1 MKIKKITLLGQEN
14 YFTRTEGECTTYNY
28 ELILENDEKI
38 LIKDLK
44 NCDYDE
50 QYLYNMLMKYKMSC
64 VEKMVD
70 VEENIR
76 YYFNNYE
83 ILLYFGLF
91 FDLIARWTRVLI
103 TSPLYFS
110 LITLTLAKSFSFLM
124 YTYFG
129 GILLSAST
137 VNSATQT
144 SDSLQLNLFIV

>member
-1 MKIKKITLLGQEN
+1 MNKEHKKIVN
-14 YFTRTEGECTTYNY
+14 
-28 ELILENDEKI
+28 I

-83 ILLYFGLF
+83 IRYLKSIYQSKNNTVKFNEWVAKIFGFEYKKRINWQGNILSYLMSLLIMLCALIPTVIMIICNLPPVLLFIFLLLQVFLLYVTNE
-91 FDLIARWTRVLI
+91 II
-103 TSPLYFS
+103 TGVYND
-110 LITLTLAKSFSFLM
+110 K
-124 YTYFG
+124 
-129 GILLSAST
+129 
-137 VNSATQT
+137 V
-144 SDSLQLNLFIV
+144 

>member
-1 MKIKKITLLGQEN
+1 MNKEHKKIVN
-14 YFTRTEGECTTYNY
+14 
-28 ELILENDEKI
+28 I

-83 ILLYFGLF
+83 IRYLKSIYQSKNNTVKFNEWVAKIFGFEYKKRINWQGKIISYLISLLIMLCALIPTVIMIICNLPPILLFIFLLLQVFLLYVTNEIITGDIFYNE
-91 FDLIARWTRVLI
+91 RV
-103 TSPLYFS
+103 
-110 LITLTLAKSFSFLM
+110 
-124 YTYFG
+124 
-129 GILLSAST
+129 
-137 VNSATQT
+137 
-144 SDSLQLNLFIV
+144 

>member
-1 MKIKKITLLGQEN
+1 MNKEHKKIVN
-14 YFTRTEGECTTYNY
+14 
-28 ELILENDEKI
+28 I

-83 ILLYFGLF
+83 IRYLKSIYQSKNNTVKFNEWVAKIFGFEYKKRINWQGKIISYLISLLIMLCALIPTIIMIICNLPPVLLFIFLLLQVFLLYVTNE
-91 FDLIARWTRVLI
+91 II
-103 TSPLYFS
+103 TGDIFYNGR
-110 LITLTLAKSFSFLM
+110 I
-124 YTYFG
+124 
-129 GILLSAST
+129 
-137 VNSATQT
+137 
-144 SDSLQLNLFIV
+144 

>member
-1 MKIKKITLLGQEN
+1 MNKEHKKIVN
-14 YFTRTEGECTTYNY
+14 
-28 ELILENDEKI
+28 I

-83 ILLYFGLF
+83 IRYLKSIYQSKNNTVKFNEWVAKIFGFEYKKRINWQGNIVSYLMSLLIMLCALIPTVIMIICNLPPVLLFIFLLLQVFLLYVTNEMITGDIFYNE
-91 FDLIARWTRVLI
+91 RV
-103 TSPLYFS
+103 
-110 LITLTLAKSFSFLM
+110 
-124 YTYFG
+124 
-129 GILLSAST
+129 
-137 VNSATQT
+137 
-144 SDSLQLNLFIV
+144 

>member
-1 MKIKKITLLGQEN
+1 MNKEHKKIVN
-14 YFTRTEGECTTYNY
+14 
-28 ELILENDEKI
+28 I

-83 ILLYFGLF
+83 IRYLKSIYQSKNNTVKFNEWVAKIFGFEYKKRINWQGNIVSYLMSLLIILCALIPTVIMIICNLPPVLLFIFLLLQVFLLYVTNE
-91 FDLIARWTRVLI
+91 II
-103 TSPLYFS
+103 TGVYND
-110 LITLTLAKSFSFLM
+110 K
-124 YTYFG
+124 
-129 GILLSAST
+129 
-137 VNSATQT
+137 V
-144 SDSLQLNLFIV
+144 

>member
-1 MKIKKITLLGQEN
+1 MNKEHKKIVN
-14 YFTRTEGECTTYNY
+14 
-28 ELILENDEKI
+28 I

-83 ILLYFGLF
+83 IRYLKSIYQSKNNTVIFNEWVAKIFGFEYKKRINWQGKIISYLISLLIMLCALIPTIIMIICNLPPVLLFIFLLLQVFLLYVTNE
-91 FDLIARWTRVLI
+91 II
-103 TSPLYFS
+103 TGVYND
-110 LITLTLAKSFSFLM
+110 
-124 YTYFG
+124 
-129 GILLSAST
+129 T
-137 VNSATQT
+137 V
-144 SDSLQLNLFIV
+144 

>member
-1 MKIKKITLLGQEN
+1 MNKEHKKIVN
-14 YFTRTEGECTTYNY
+14 
-28 ELILENDEKI
+28 I

-83 ILLYFGLF
+83 IRYLKSIYQSKNNTVKFNEWVAKIFGFEYKKRINWQGNILSYLMSLLIMLCALIPTVIMIICNLPPVLLFIFLLLQIFLLYVTNE
-91 FDLIARWTRVLI
+91 II
-103 TSPLYFS
+103 TGAYND
-110 LITLTLAKSFSFLM
+110 K
-124 YTYFG
+124 
-129 GILLSAST
+129 
-137 VNSATQT
+137 V
-144 SDSLQLNLFIV
+144 

>member
-1 MKIKKITLLGQEN
+1 MNKEHKKIVN
-14 YFTRTEGECTTYNY
+14 
-28 ELILENDEKI
+28 I

-83 ILLYFGLF
+83 IRYLKSIYQSKNNTVKFNEWVAKIFGFEYKKRINWQGNILSYLMSLLIMLCALIPTIIMIICNLPPVLLFIFLLLQVFLLYVTNEIITGDIFYNE
-91 FDLIARWTRVLI
+91 RV
-103 TSPLYFS
+103 
-110 LITLTLAKSFSFLM
+110 
-124 YTYFG
+124 
-129 GILLSAST
+129 
-137 VNSATQT
+137 
-144 SDSLQLNLFIV
+144 

>member
-1 MKIKKITLLGQEN
+1 MNKEHKKIVN
-14 YFTRTEGECTTYNY
+14 
-28 ELILENDEKI
+28 I

-83 ILLYFGLF
+83 IRYLKSIYQSKNNTVKFNEWVAKIFGFEYKKRINWQGNILSYLMSLLIMLCALIPTVIMIICNLPPVLLFIFLLLQVFLLYVTNEIITGDIFYNE
-91 FDLIARWTRVLI
+91 RV
-103 TSPLYFS
+103 
-110 LITLTLAKSFSFLM
+110 
-124 YTYFG
+124 
-129 GILLSAST
+129 
-137 VNSATQT
+137 
-144 SDSLQLNLFIV
+144 

>member
-1 MKIKKITLLGQEN
+1 MNKEHKKIVN
-14 YFTRTEGECTTYNY
+14 
-28 ELILENDEKI
+28 I

-83 ILLYFGLF
+83 IRYLKSIYQSKNNTVKFNEWVAKIFGFEYKKRINWQGKIISYLISLLIMLCALIPTIIMIICNLPPVLLFIFLLLQVFLLYVTNE
-91 FDLIARWTRVLI
+91 II
-103 TSPLYFS
+103 TGVYND
-110 LITLTLAKSFSFLM
+110 K
-124 YTYFG
+124 
-129 GILLSAST
+129 
-137 VNSATQT
+137 V
-144 SDSLQLNLFIV
+144 

>member
-1 MKIKKITLLGQEN
+1 MNKEHKKIVN
-14 YFTRTEGECTTYNY
+14 
-28 ELILENDEKI
+28 I

-83 ILLYFGLF
+83 IRYLKSIYQSKNNTVKFNEWVAKIFGFEYKKRINWQRNILSYLMSLLIMLCALIPTIIMIICNLPPVLLFIFLLLQVFLLYVTNEIITGDIFYNE
-91 FDLIARWTRVLI
+91 RV
-103 TSPLYFS
+103 
-110 LITLTLAKSFSFLM
+110 
-124 YTYFG
+124 
-129 GILLSAST
+129 
-137 VNSATQT
+137 
-144 SDSLQLNLFIV
+144 

>member
-1 MKIKKITLLGQEN
+1 MNKEHKKIVN
-14 YFTRTEGECTTYNY
+14 
-28 ELILENDEKI
+28 I

-83 ILLYFGLF
+83 IRYLKSIYQSKNNTVKFNEWVAKIFGFEYKKRINWQGNILSYLMSLLIMLCALIPTVIMIICNLPPILLFIFLLLQVFLLYVTNE
-91 FDLIARWTRVLI
+91 II
-103 TSPLYFS
+103 TGVYND
-110 LITLTLAKSFSFLM
+110 
-124 YTYFG
+124 
-129 GILLSAST
+129 T
-137 VNSATQT
+137 V
-144 SDSLQLNLFIV
+144 

>member
-1 MKIKKITLLGQEN
+1 MNKEHKKIVN
-14 YFTRTEGECTTYNY
+14 
-28 ELILENDEKI
+28 I

-83 ILLYFGLF
+83 IRYLKSIYQSKNNTVKFNEWVAKIFGFEYKKRINWQGKIISYLISLLIMLCALIPTIMMIICNLPPVLLFIFLLLQVFLLYVTNEIITGDIFYNE
-91 FDLIARWTRVLI
+91 RV
-103 TSPLYFS
+103 
-110 LITLTLAKSFSFLM
+110 
-124 YTYFG
+124 
-129 GILLSAST
+129 
-137 VNSATQT
+137 
-144 SDSLQLNLFIV
+144 

>member
-1 MKIKKITLLGQEN
+1 MNKEHKKIVN
-14 YFTRTEGECTTYNY
+14 
-28 ELILENDEKI
+28 I

-83 ILLYFGLF
+83 IRYLKSIYQSKNNTVKFNEWVAKIFGFEYKKRINWQGKIISYLISLLIMLCA
-91 FDLIARWTRVLI
+91 LIPTIIMIICNLPPVL
-103 TSPLYFS
+103 
-110 LITLTLAKSFSFLM
+110 
-124 YTYFG
+124 
-129 GILLSAST
+129 
-137 VNSATQT
+137 
-144 SDSLQLNLFIV
+144 LFIFLLL

>member
-1 MKIKKITLLGQEN
+1 MNKEHKKIVN
-14 YFTRTEGECTTYNY
+14 
-28 ELILENDEKI
+28 I

-83 ILLYFGLF
+83 IRYLKSIYQSKNNTVKFNEWVAKIFGFEYKKRINWQGKIISYLISLLIMLCA
-91 FDLIARWTRVLI
+91 LIPTIIMI
-103 TSPLYFS
+103 TSIFA
-110 LITLTLAKSFSFLM
+110 ICNK
-124 YTYFG
+124 
-129 GILLSAST
+129 
-137 VNSATQT
+137 
-144 SDSLQLNLFIV
+144 

>member
-1 MKIKKITLLGQEN
+1 MNKEHKKIVN
-14 YFTRTEGECTTYNY
+14 
-28 ELILENDEKI
+28 I

-83 ILLYFGLF
+83 IRYLKSIYQSKNNTVKFNEWVAKIFGFEYKKRINWQGKIISYLISLLIMLCALIPTILMIICNLPPVLLFIFLLLQVFLLYVTNEIITGDIFYNE
-91 FDLIARWTRVLI
+91 RV
-103 TSPLYFS
+103 
-110 LITLTLAKSFSFLM
+110 
-124 YTYFG
+124 
-129 GILLSAST
+129 
-137 VNSATQT
+137 
-144 SDSLQLNLFIV
+144 

>member
-1 MKIKKITLLGQEN
+1 MNKEHKKIVN
-14 YFTRTEGECTTYNY
+14 
-28 ELILENDEKI
+28 I

-83 ILLYFGLF
+83 IRYLKSIYQSKNNTVKFNEWVAKIFGFEYKKRINWQGKIISYLISLLIMLCALIPTIIMIICNLPPVLLFIFLLLQVFLLYVTNEIITGDIFYNE
-91 FDLIARWTRVLI
+91 RV
-103 TSPLYFS
+103 
-110 LITLTLAKSFSFLM
+110 
-124 YTYFG
+124 
-129 GILLSAST
+129 
-137 VNSATQT
+137 
-144 SDSLQLNLFIV
+144 

>member
-1 MKIKKITLLGQEN
+1 MNKEHKKIVN
-14 YFTRTEGECTTYNY
+14 
-28 ELILENDEKI
+28 I

-83 ILLYFGLF
+83 IRYLKSIYQSKNNTVKFNEWVAKIFGFEYKKRINWQGKIISYLISLLIMLCALIPTIIMIICNLPPVLLFIFLLLLVFLLYVTYEIITGDIFYNE
-91 FDLIARWTRVLI
+91 RV
-103 TSPLYFS
+103 
-110 LITLTLAKSFSFLM
+110 
-124 YTYFG
+124 
-129 GILLSAST
+129 
-137 VNSATQT
+137 
-144 SDSLQLNLFIV
+144 

>member
-1 MKIKKITLLGQEN
+1 MNKEHKKIVN
-14 YFTRTEGECTTYNY
+14 
-28 ELILENDEKI
+28 I

-83 ILLYFGLF
+83 IRYLKSIYQSKNNTVKFNEWVAKIFGFEYKKRINWQGKIISYLISLLIILCALIPTVIMIICNLPPVLLFIFLLLQVFLLYVTNEIITGDIFYNE
-91 FDLIARWTRVLI
+91 RV
-103 TSPLYFS
+103 
-110 LITLTLAKSFSFLM
+110 
-124 YTYFG
+124 
-129 GILLSAST
+129 
-137 VNSATQT
+137 
-144 SDSLQLNLFIV
+144 